1 MTLELSNTHGIFFRK
16 GHFNKAVCSWV
27 TPRLLWSDSGLIS
40 TLHPPTLR
48 KAFFFFSEGWTKNQ
62 RVCAACT
69 PPLHATQVQGVIPCM
84 LEDGISFFLIT
95 FFYCVC
101 LHAYMPQCMYGGQRI
116 THGSGFSPSTKRALG
131 IDAARPEVSAFNC

>member
-1 MTLELSNTHGIFFRK
+1 MTLELSKTHGIFFRK
-16 GHFNKAVCSWV
+16 DHFNKAVCSWV

-95 FFYCVC
+95 FIFFIVCVC
-101 LHAYMPQCMYGGQRI
+101 MHTCHSACTEVRGSHTGVGSLLPLRGPWGLTLPGQR
-116 THGSGFSPSTKRALG
+116 
-131 IDAARPEVSAFNC
+131 